1 MLSILRSGN
10 KRKKLIW
17 WILIVITVFT
27 FVIGFSFLGG
37 MGDPGTSAQLKG
49 DIGSVNGTGISQTD
63 WQMAVSEQRMAY
75 RQRFGSEPADQ
86 DLKAVER
93 DAWRALLNERMFA
106 QEAKRAGLK
115 ATDGEVLVGMRTN
128 PPTALLAQPAFQTDG
143 KFDASKYLGALANP
157 QMGNTWAPFEDMLR
171 QSLPVKK
178 LQERLLASIKL
189 TQPELQQAFRD
200 RYERTTATVLLV
212 PAADTGRSSG
222 TEQVLLSTYEAY
234 KSRMASSARTQLE
247 VLAVPIVFADDE
259 TKAAMDMGRSLYE
272 RALRG
277 EDFGQLARD
286 YSEGPNAE
294 RGGIIDRWLAPEE
307 LGSMIAAA
315 VRVKKP
321 GELIEPMREGGR
333 VMVFKLMDP
342 AQDTSANRTPPTA
355 GAVKL
360 SQIIIKVRPSSE
372 SLRKQQKE
380 VQAIA
385 GRAKSVG
392 LSKAATEKD
401 QSTFKTGYYDQSNG
415 PQQLLAVPEVAEWGL
430 SAAKGEVSS
439 VFEGGDAFVVAQVA
453 MQHAAGVPTREE
465 VGEQLR
471 LIADAEARVDMAKPR
486 ADSVVTAIKAGRA
499 LEDAAR
505 DVRLLAMSVQMT
517 RQQPDP
523 RLAGSPE
530 LLGMVLAAPAG
541 KVVGPVRTSQGWLF
555 ARKDLVS
562 SPPDSLLNDQLK
574 GQLTTEILSQRQRKF
589 FDGYIDK
596 LRSKSEIA
604 DLRSSGGM

>member
-1 MLSILRSGN
+1 MLSYLRSGN

-17 WILIVITVFT
+17 WILIVITAFT
-27 FVIGFSFLGG
+27 FVIGFSFFGG
-37 MGDPGTSAQLKG
+37 MGDPGTKARLTG
-49 DIGSVNGTGISQTD
+49 DVGSVNGSGITQAQYLT
-63 WQMAVSEQRMAY
+63 AVDEQRMAY
-75 RQRFGSEPADQ
+75 RQRFGSDPADQ

-106 QEAKRAGLK
+106 EEAKRAGLK

-128 PPTALLAQPAFQTDG
+128 PPTVLLAQPAFQTDG
-143 KFDASKYLGALANP
+143 KFDANKYLGALANP
-157 QMGNTWAPFEDMLR
+157 QMGNTWEPFEDMLR

-200 RYERTTATVLLV
+200 RYERTTATLLLV

-222 TEQVLLSTYEAY
+222 SEEVLAKTYETY
-234 KSRMASSARTQLE
+234 KSRMASPSRTMLE
-247 VLAVPIVFADDE
+247 VLAVPVVFADDE
-259 TKAAMDMGRSLYE
+259 TKAAMEMGRSLYE

-286 YSEGPNAE
+286 YSEGPNAT
-294 RGGIIDRWLAPEE
+294 RGGLIDRWLAPNE
-307 LGSMIAAA
+307 LGTMIGAA
-315 VRVKKP
+315 VQAKKP
-321 GELIEPMREGGR
+321 GELIEPLREGGR
-333 VMVFKLMDP
+333 VMLFKIMDP
-342 AQDTSANRTPPTA
+342 AQDTSANRMPPTP

-360 SQIIIKVRPSSE
+360 SQIIIKVRPSAE
-372 SLRKQQKE
+372 SFRKQHKD

-385 GRAKSVG
+385 SRAKSVG
-392 LSKAATEKD
+392 LSKAATEKGL
-401 QSTFKTGYYDQSNG
+401 STFKTGYYDQSNG
-415 PQQLLAVPEVAEWGL
+415 PQQLLAVPEVSEWGL
-430 SAAKGEVSS
+430 SASKGDVSP
-439 VFEGGDAFVVAQVA
+439 VYEGGDAFVVAQVA

-471 LIADAEARVDMAKPR
+471 LIADADARVEMAKPR
-486 ADSVVTAIKAGRA
+486 ADSVVAAIKAGRR
-499 LEDAAR
+499 LEEAASA
-505 DVRLLAMSVQMT
+505 VRLVAMPVMTT

-530 LLGMVLAAPAG
+530 LIGMMLGAPAG
-541 KVVGPVRTSQGWLF
+541 QVVGPVRSSAGWLF
-555 ARKDLVS
+555 VRKDAVFA
-562 SPPDSLLNDQLK
+562 PADSLLNDQLK
-574 GQLTTEILSQRQRKF
+574 GQLTNEILSQRQRRF

-604 DLRSSGGM
+604 DLRGAGGM